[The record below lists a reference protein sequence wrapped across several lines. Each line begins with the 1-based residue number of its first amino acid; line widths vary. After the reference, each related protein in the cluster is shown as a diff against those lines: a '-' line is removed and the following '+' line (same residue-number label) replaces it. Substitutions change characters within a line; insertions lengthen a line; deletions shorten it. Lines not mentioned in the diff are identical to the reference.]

1 MNISFRNNKRSYFYT
16 PISKKQICT
25 LKDTHITYRCYDKSG
40 YIKKTVNVS
49 DKYSLSYNVVFFIL
63 DFISAPGRCL
73 SAQEPS
79 GRYKRPR
86 ADVAFEIKKKCHVMV
101 FIFLTYRKCVACN
114 ENWYQVIDKFS
125 FSLKHSD
132 ESIAY
137 NKFILL

>member
-1 MNISFRNNKRSYFYT
+1 MNISFRNNKRSYLYT

-25 LKDTHITYRCYDKSG
+25 LKDTHITYRCYNKSG

-49 DKYSLSYNVVFFIL
+49 DKYSLSYNVGFFFIL

-86 ADVAFEIKKKCHVMV
+86 ADVAFEIKKKMPRYGFYIFNLQKMCSMQWKLISSNRQV
-101 FIFLTYRKCVACN
+101 FFFTKTFR
-114 ENWYQVIDKFS
+114 W
-125 FSLKHSD
+125 KHRV
-132 ESIAY
+132 
-137 NKFILL
+137 